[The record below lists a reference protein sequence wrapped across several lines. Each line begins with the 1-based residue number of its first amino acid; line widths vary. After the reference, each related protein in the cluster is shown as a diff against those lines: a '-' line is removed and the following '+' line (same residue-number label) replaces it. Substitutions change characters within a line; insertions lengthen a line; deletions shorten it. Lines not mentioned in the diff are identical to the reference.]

1 MTKRRDSKPA
11 DPKMF
16 VRMPYQ
22 AGQDALALLRSTYGP
37 HAPAPIKTLM
47 AAISAG
53 AEHHVRLRTE
63 WRPSRFAPL
72 LTEASMAFDTPTTQA
87 ALKIKANAHGWAK
100 YHGHKI
106 ATRLDSFVG
115 RTTVYMVQRARA

>member
-16 VRMPYQ
+16 VRMPHQ
-22 AGQDALALLRSTYGP
+22 AGLAALKLLQHAYGPCPPPPIKALMTALAE
-37 HAPAPIKTLM
+37 
-47 AAISAG
+47 G
-53 AEHHVRLRTE
+53 AEHHTRIRAAR
-63 WRPSRFAPL
+63 RPSRFAPL
-72 LTEASMAFDTPTTQA
+72 LTAASMTFDTPTTQA
-87 ALKIKANAHGWAK
+87 ALKIKANAHQWAK

-115 RTTVYMVQRARA
+115 RTTVYMVQRARP